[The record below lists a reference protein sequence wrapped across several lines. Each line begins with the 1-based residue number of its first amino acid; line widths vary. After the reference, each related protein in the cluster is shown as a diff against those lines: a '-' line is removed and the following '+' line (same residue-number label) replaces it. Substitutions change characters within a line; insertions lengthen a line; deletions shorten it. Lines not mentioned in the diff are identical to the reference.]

1 MIPQRN
7 ISLLSNRLAKDG
19 SRRIPEAVLERD
31 YCLAWFLATLSGSPL
46 KAILA
51 LKGGTALKRCYFDDY
66 RFSEDLDF
74 TLLQPASLQDILQH
88 LETLYAEIHQA
99 SGIRFGFDRMDRHGH
114 LNTHTFYLNYSGPFP
129 APNSVKV
136 DITVEEAIT
145 HPRGDRPV
153 LRSYPEFADVPEQH
167 QITVYTLDEIAV
179 EKTVAL
185 ADAARTEPRDLYDLW
200 YLTTEGEVEL
210 RHLHDGMRQ
219 KLAFRGK
226 PFAGIQEAVA
236 AKEGRL
242 RALWTT
248 RLAQQMPRLAEFDE
262 VFRSVRRI
270 LRQAG
275 MP

>member
-7 ISLLSNRLAKDG
+7 ISLLSNRLAADG

-51 LKGGTALKRCYFDDY
+51 FKGGTALKRCYFDDY

-74 TLLQPASLQDILQH
+74 TLLQPAPVQNILQH
-88 LETLYAEIHQA
+88 LETLYAEIHQT

-114 LNTHTFYLNYSGPFP
+114 LNTHTFYLSYSGPLP
-129 APNSVKV
+129 TPNSVKV
-136 DITVEEAIT
+136 DITVEEAMT
-145 HPRGDRPV
+145 HPRGNRPV
-153 LRSYPEFADVPEQH
+153 LRSYPEFTDVPEHH
-167 QITVYTLDEIAV
+167 QITVYSLEEIAV
-179 EKTVAL
+179 EKMVAL
-185 ADAARTEPRDLYDLW
+185 ADVARTEPRDLYDLW
-200 YLTTEGEVEL
+200 YLTTEGAVDL
-210 RHLHDGMRQ
+210 LLLHDGIRQ

-226 PFAGIQEAVA
+226 PFAGIQGAVA

-242 RALWTT
+242 RTLWAT
-248 RLAQQMPRLAEFDE
+248 RLAQQMPRLPEFDE
-262 VFRSVRRI
+262 VFRAIRRI

-275 MP
+275 TP

>member
-7 ISLLSNRLAKDG
+7 ISLLSNRLAEDG

-51 LKGGTALKRCYFDDY
+51 FKGGTALKRCYFDDY

-74 TLLQPASLQDILQH
+74 TLLQPVPLPNILQH
-88 LETLYAEIHQA
+88 LETLYAEIHQT
-99 SGIRFGFDRMDRHGH
+99 SGIRFGLDRMDRHGH
-114 LNTHTFYLNYSGPFP
+114 LNTHTFYLNYSGPLP

-136 DITVEEAIT
+136 DITVEEAMT
-145 HPRGDRPV
+145 HPRGDRSV
-153 LRSYPEFADVPEQH
+153 LRSYPEFADVPEHH
-167 QITVYTLDEIAV
+167 QIIVYSLEEIAV

-200 YLTTEGEVEL
+200 YLTTAGAVDL
-210 RHLHDGMRQ
+210 LLLHDGMRQ

-226 PFAGIQEAVA
+226 PFAGIQAAVV

-242 RALWTT
+242 RTLWAT
-248 RLAQQMPRLAEFDE
+248 RLAQQMPRLPEFDE

-270 LRQAG
+270 LRQAE